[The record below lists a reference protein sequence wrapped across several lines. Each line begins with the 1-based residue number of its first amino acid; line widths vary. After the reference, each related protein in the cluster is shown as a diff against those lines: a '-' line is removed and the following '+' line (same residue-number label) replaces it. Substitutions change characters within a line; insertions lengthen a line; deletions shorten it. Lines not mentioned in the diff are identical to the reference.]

1 MNNNVS
7 VEGTEAIANELKE
20 ITSILKD
27 DYDSISMAITKIN
40 ENINTLKSWNGANAI
55 TEPYPSKM
63 ELSPDNLNFNKI
75 FYKYVWDINITNES
89 SASTALSSSLFRQIE
104 ESLDL
109 LDMKSDDLNLLA
121 STLYGFITTLGSLLQ
136 VDFDGSAKNFFNSIK
151 DTAGWLETKKIAEEA
166 IAQKEVDELYL
177 KFRSTDGNDDYVDF
191 FLDELGNR
199 RYPQGLPGVDDDGTY
214 PDKGSSKY
222 GQWYMNYFLNNDSS
236 YAKYMTN
243 DAAFCAAAVTYALTK
258 SGNGNAITPYISV
271 QTGAQ
276 NAINSAASG
285 KGVWHSAS
293 DTSYQP
299 QRGDI
304 FYNFDSGGHTGVVLG
319 SDENYV
325 YTIEANTSSEFK
337 DGWSYGTVNTR
348 VREKSYISPV
358 NSLSGYYSPDVNI
371 NKSNTNVEISQE
383 TINNKLNSVK
393 MNNNNN

>member
-1 MNNNVS
+1 M
-7 VEGTEAIANELKE
+7 IK
-20 ITSILKD
+20 
-27 DYDSISMAITKIN
+27 
-40 ENINTLKSWNGANAI
+40 
-55 TEPYPSKM
+55 KM
-63 ELSPDNLNFNKI
+63 IK
-75 FYKYVWDINITNES
+75 K
-89 SASTALSSSLFRQIE
+89 Q
-104 ESLDL
+104 
-109 LDMKSDDLNLLA
+109 
-121 STLYGFITTLGSLLQ
+121 
-136 VDFDGSAKNFFNSIK
+136 KNFFKNKNITRCVICASLITLYSFVADAAVVSRSSTSTSRPTVTSSTRVTGRMPTASVNLPTTT
-151 DTAGWLETKKIAEEA
+151 DTVEETTEEPEPVEEEIIIENKA
-166 IAQKEVDELYL
+166 NQFDTVLSTSSET
-177 KFRSTDGNDDYVDF
+177 STDSSAEN
-191 FLDELGNR
+191 LAELIR
-199 RYPQGLPGVDDDGTY
+199 QQRTE
-214 PDKGSSKY
+214 
-222 GQWYMNYFLNNDSS
+222 LNAQAAINT
-236 YAKYMTN
+236 ANTN
-243 DAAFCAAAVTYALTK
+243 VK

-276 NAINSAASG
+276 NAIKSAASG

>member
-40 ENINTLKSWNGANAI
+40 ENINTLKSWNGADAI

-63 ELSPDNLNFNKI
+63 ELSPDNFNFNKI

-166 IAQKEVDELYL
+166 IAQKKVDELYL

-304 FYNFDSGGHTGVVLG
+304 FYNFDSGGHTGVVLRKKK
-319 SDENYV
+319 NYV

>member
-1 MNNNVS
+1 
-7 VEGTEAIANELKE
+7 
-20 ITSILKD
+20 
-27 DYDSISMAITKIN
+27 
-40 ENINTLKSWNGANAI
+40 
-55 TEPYPSKM
+55 
-63 ELSPDNLNFNKI
+63 
-75 FYKYVWDINITNES
+75 
-89 SASTALSSSLFRQIE
+89 
-104 ESLDL
+104 
-109 LDMKSDDLNLLA
+109 
-121 STLYGFITTLGSLLQ
+121 
-136 VDFDGSAKNFFNSIK
+136 
-151 DTAGWLETKKIAEEA
+151 
-166 IAQKEVDELYL
+166 
-177 KFRSTDGNDDYVDF
+177 
-191 FLDELGNR
+191 
-199 RYPQGLPGVDDDGTY
+199 
-214 PDKGSSKY
+214 
-222 GQWYMNYFLNNDSS
+222 MNYFLNNDSS

-276 NAINSAASG
+276 NAIKSAASG

-337 DGWSYGTVNTR
+337 DGRSYGTVNTR

>member
-40 ENINTLKSWNGANAI
+40 ENINTLKSWNGADAI

-63 ELSPDNLNFNKI
+63 ELSPDNFNYNKI

-304 FYNFDSGGHTGVVLG
+304 FYNFDSCGHTGVVLG

-371 NKSNTNVEISQE
+371 NNSNTNVEISQD
-383 TINNKLNSVK
+383 TINSKLNSVK